1 MYNKASGYSVK
12 IILVAI
18 IAFLQY
24 GLGQTPIYAQTQIL
38 NAQNDTI
45 FLSADDIQ
53 SQQLIWIS
61 IFNNDQIDS
70 LSFDFIDVSILNEP
84 LGYLYYD
91 ACFCDISYANILM
104 TPGTFSDSFTYQI
117 MGYAGGNYYY
127 SQPAT
132 VLFLEDCETDCVFAG
147 DTDSNGTINILDM
160 LPIGLANGTVGL
172 PRALA
177 LLPYDTAMAQIPQ
190 AAVAWTDIWGDN
202 LNFSDGIN
210 YKHADCNGDGI
221 INATDTLFVA
231 MNYGHTNPNPTNT
244 YTPLFSG
251 AEYGVYL
258 DIHNTSVAIGDTVVA
273 DIMIGNSSV
282 DVYGMAF
289 SINHNVVDSGT
300 MRIDFPNSFLN
311 DDGQIMYMQR
321 RNNIA
326 SVEAVITR
334 TNQQTRFGQGK
345 VGTVSFIMEDVLEGK
360 TEGEML
366 QLAIENVMLI
376 GANGT
381 YLTVPE
387 TALNGD
393 EVQFTGIKPFSKP
406 NVSVTIYPNP
416 ANDYCV
422 LDWSNNNKKQT
433 IDKVVLMAANGQ
445 QLAEYLPAANT
456 QSLLISTNNLITGIY
471 TLQVYT
477 NNVVQ
482 TSQLVINNF

>member
-1 MYNKASGYSVK
+1 MKNKLNGYYMK
-12 IILVAI
+12 ILFAI

-24 GLGQTPIYAQTQIL
+24 GLGQTPIYAQTL

-45 FLSADDIQ
+45 FVSADAIQ
-53 SQQLIWIS
+53 SQQITWIS

-91 ACFCDISYANILM
+91 ACFCDMGYANIAM
-104 TPGTFSDSFTYQI
+104 TSGAFFDSFTYQI

-132 VLFLEDCETDCVFAG
+132 VLFLEDCETDCVFVG
-147 DTDSNGTINILDM
+147 DTDSNGTVNILDL

-172 PRALA
+172 PRALS

-190 AAVAWTDIWGDN
+190 AASAWTNILGDN
-202 LNFSDGIN
+202 LNFGNDVN

-289 SINHNVVDSGT
+289 SISHNVVDSGT
-300 MRIDFPNSFLN
+300 MRISFPNSFLN

-334 TNQQTRFGQGK
+334 TNQQPRFGQGK

-360 TEGEML
+360 TESEML

-393 EVQFTGIKPFSKP
+393 EVQFTGIKPFSQP
-406 NVSVTIYPNP
+406 SVGVTIYPNP

-422 LDWSNNNKKQT
+422 LDWSNNKKQT

-445 QLAEYLPAANT
+445 QLAEYLPAANAQT
-456 QSLLISTNNLITGIY
+456 LLISTSNLITGIY
-471 TLQVYT
+471 TLQIYT
-477 NNVVQ
+477 NDVVQ
-482 TSQLVINNF
+482 TSQLVINNFR